1 MASEAP
7 TETKTKLKLDP
18 PEALQ
23 AIAPAEAVGL
33 VPLKVEETSE
43 LDSKVAKFVD
53 ELAALD
59 SNSPEFGKKVDQLT
73 AMGRKEIAEA
83 AGASNRFLDRPV
95 KAIDKDTGIGADLTE
110 LRRTVESLDPKEATK
125 TRKLLGIIP
134 FGNRVDRYF
143 DKYRSS
149 QTHISKILGSL
160 ANGKDELLMDN
171 AAIDTERANLW
182 KTMHKLEQMI
192 HISKALDPKEAGR
205 AMTTRKFLGIIPF
218 GNRVNHYFDKYRSSQ
233 THISAIL
240 NRLANGKDELLM
252 DNAAI
257 DTERA
262 SLWKTM
268 HKLEQMIHISKT
280 LDKTLEDKAN
290 ELDATDPAKA
300 KAIRE
305 TALFYTRQRT
315 TDLLTQMAVTVQG
328 YLALDL
334 VKKNNVE
341 LVKGVDRASTTTVSA
356 LRTAVTVASAMSNQ
370 RLVLEQIGALN
381 TTTAN
386 MIDTTGELLKTQ
398 SSAIHEQ
405 AASSTI
411 PLETLQR
418 AFQNIYDTMD
428 SIDAFKLAALANMK
442 QTVAT
447 LGTEVEKSKGYIARA
462 EGVAQGR
469 LENNSS
475 PFEALES
482 K

>member
-1 MASEAP
+1 MATEAP
-7 TETKTKLKLDP
+7 ETTTATTLKLDP

-23 AIAPAEAVGL
+23 PVPVAEAAGL
-33 VPLKVEETSE
+33 VPLKTEETTE
-43 LDSKVAKFVD
+43 LDKRVGQFVD

-59 SNSPEFGKKVDQLT
+59 SNSPDFGKKVDQLT

-125 TRKLLGIIP
+125 TKKLLGIIP
-134 FGNRVDRYF
+134 FGNRIDRYF

-149 QTHISKILGSL
+149 QTHISKILASL
-160 ANGKDELLMDN
+160 GNGKDELLMDN

-192 HISKALDPKEAGR
+192 HISK
-205 AMTTRKFLGIIPF
+205 
-218 GNRVNHYFDKYRSSQ
+218 
-233 THISAIL
+233 
-240 NRLANGKDELLM
+240 
-252 DNAAI
+252 
-257 DTERA
+257 
-262 SLWKTM
+262 
-268 HKLEQMIHISKT
+268 T
-280 LDKTLEDKAN
+280 LDQRLEDKAN

-341 LVKGVDRASTTTVSA
+341 LVKGVDRASTTTVAA
-356 LRTAVTVASAMSNQ
+356 LRTAVTVAQAMTNQ
-370 RLVLEQIGALN
+370 KLILEQISALN
-381 TTTAN
+381 TTTAG
-386 MIDTTGELLKTQ
+386 MIDSTGEMLRTQ
-398 SSAIHEQ
+398 TGAIHEQ

-428 SIDAFKLAALANMK
+428 QIDQFKAAALGNMK
-442 QTVAT
+442 QTVDA
-447 LGTEVEKSKGYIARA
+447 LGKEVEKSKGYIARA
-462 EGVAQGR
+462 EGVNQAK
-469 LENNSS
+469 LEGPVS
-475 PFEALES
+475 PLIPIEV